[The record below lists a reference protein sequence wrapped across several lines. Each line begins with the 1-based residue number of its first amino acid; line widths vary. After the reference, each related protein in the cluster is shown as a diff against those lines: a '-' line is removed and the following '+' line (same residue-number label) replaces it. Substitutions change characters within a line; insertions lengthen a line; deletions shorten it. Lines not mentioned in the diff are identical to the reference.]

1 MLSNFNADML
11 IVARQARGF
20 SQSSL
25 ARAASMSQSKISKV
39 ENGFMPPTE
48 ELELKL
54 AEILHF
60 RSDFFHR
67 ETRLRPPPAN
77 YHRKREKLS
86 AGDWEAI
93 LARSE
98 IYRFTIEEMLSSVE
112 LVATKPS
119 PPVIDLDQYDGRI
132 EDVAMAVRQQWL
144 LPRGPIVDVAKLL
157 EDAGV
162 LIVPF
167 DFGTELIDAFCQ
179 HAADGL
185 PPLIFLNTKFKA
197 KDRVRFSLAHELAHL
212 VMHRLP
218 NPDME
223 DQANNFA
230 SCFLMPAN
238 DIRPSLYGMSMEK
251 LMTLKLHWKTSMQAI
266 IRRARDLGRVSERGY
281 KYYNIQMSS
290 RGWKAKEP
298 VEINGDI
305 ERPVTLRQMFTS
317 HIDSLSYSLEE
328 LSKLFGI
335 MPNELAEM
343 YPPDDRGR
351 PKLRLVT

>member
-1 MLSNFNADML
+1 MLSSFNADML

-20 SQSSL
+20 SQSAL
-25 ARAASMSQSKISKV
+25 ARAAGVSQSKISKI
-39 ENGFMPPTE
+39 ENGILPPSE
-48 ELELKL
+48 DLMLKL
-54 AEILHF
+54 SGALRF
-60 RSDFFHR
+60 RPQFFYR
-67 ETRLRPPPAN
+67 QSRLRPSPAN

-98 IYRFTIEEMLSSVE
+98 VFRFTIEEMLSSIEMVTSRP
-112 LVATKPS
+112 A
-119 PPVIDLDQYDGRI
+119 PPAIDIDQYDGRI
-132 EDVAMAVRQQWL
+132 EDVAAAVRQQWL
-144 LPRGPIVDVAKLL
+144 LPRGPVADVAKVL

-185 PPLIFLNTKFKA
+185 PPLIFLNTRFKA
-197 KDRVRFSLAHELAHL
+197 KDRIRFSLAHELGHL

-218 NPDME
+218 NPNME
-223 DQANNFA
+223 HQANNFA
-230 SCFLMPAN
+230 SSFLMPAN
-238 DIRPSLYGMSMEK
+238 DILPSLYGMSMEK

-266 IRRARDLGRVSERGY
+266 IRRSRDLGRLSERGY
-281 KYYNIQMSS
+281 KYYSIEMSS
-290 RGWKAKEP
+290 RGWRAKEP
-298 VEINGDI
+298 VEITGDI
-305 ERPVTLRQMFTS
+305 EAPVTLRQLFRA

-328 LSKLFGI
+328 LSTLFGLT
-335 MPNELAEM
+335 PDDTAEM
-343 YPPDDRGR
+343 YPFDRVER